1 MLLCMGG
8 EMGWESASLHRQSL
22 GHLSTS
28 QGSAEKYGVHRNRGS
43 SVRKSQFM
51 GLYTWPNRK
60 DP

>member
-1 MLLCMGG
+1 MLL
-8 EMGWESASLHRQSL
+8 WETKLAGNLHLSIDSL